1 MKRMFIVGS
10 DAFLVTS
17 MRIALRYASGI
28 NVLGVRDSEE
38 SLADAICEAE
48 PDVVVIDSGSDPV
61 RALDRLSEVRA
72 ARAEALVVFVVAE
85 HDADL
90 VAEAAQQ
97 GALVCLCAESLLP
110 QLQALLAEPSDRDS
124 APSYVGIAA
133 GNGAPANGAP
143 EERPAALEPE
153 PSPLTKRELEILRSV
168 AEGHTNA
175 RIGRELWVT
184 EQTVKFH
191 LSKIYR
197 KLGVANRTE
206 ASRYALL
213 NDLFATRRPARW
225 PVGLQNGNANGN
237 GNGHTNGHVGI
248 GQSVR

>member
-17 MRIALRYASGI
+17 MRVALRYGSGV
-28 NVLGVRDSEE
+28 NVLGVLDGEANA
-38 SLADAICEAE
+38 ADAVREAE
-48 PDVVVIDSGSDPV
+48 PDVVVIEARGDAAVD
-61 RALDRLSEVRA
+61 ALERLREIRA
-72 ARAEALVVFVVAE
+72 ACPDALVMLVMVAAE
-85 HDADL
+85 LDAEL
-90 VAEAAQQ
+90 VGEAAEQ
-97 GALVCLCAESLLP
+97 GALVCMCTEALLP
-110 QLQALLAEPSDRDS
+110 SLQALLSEPAERDS
-124 APSYVGIAA
+124 RPGYVSVAAPNGGSAA
-133 GNGAPANGAP
+133 AAQ
-143 EERPAALEPE
+143 ERPVPLDPE

-175 RIGRELWVT
+175 RIGRDLWVT

-213 NDLFATRRPARW
+213 NDLFATRRQVRW
-225 PVGLQNGNANGN
+225 HEYQNGN
-237 GNGHTNGHVGI
+237 GNGNGRVAVSH
-248 GQSVR
+248 GQR

>member
-1 MKRMFIVGS
+1 MFIVGS

-28 NVLGVRDSEE
+28 NVLGVRDTEDSVT
-38 SLADAICEAE
+38 DAVREAE

-61 RALDRLSEVRA
+61 RALDRLGEVRA
-72 ARAEALVVFVVAE
+72 ARPEALVVFAASE
-85 HDADL
+85 PDTDL
-90 VAEAAQQ
+90 IAEAVNE
-97 GALVCLCAESLLP
+97 GALVCVCTESLVP
-110 QLQALLAEPSDRDS
+110 QLQALLAEPADRDS
-124 APSYVGIAA
+124 TAGYVGIAA
-133 GNGAPANGAP
+133 TNAAPTNGAT
-143 EERPAALEPE
+143 EEPPVSLDHEPC
-153 PSPLTKRELEILRSV
+153 PLTKRELEILRSV

-213 NDLFATRRPARW
+213 NDLFATRRAARW
-225 PVGLQNGNANGN
+225 PAAIENGNGNGN
-237 GNGHTNGHVGI
+237 GNGHTNGHVGVSQ
-248 GQSVR
+248 GVR